1 MRRQGQY
8 VDSGVNP
15 LVAAQMQHMS
25 AQRMQHNHLPA
36 RSDSLPIDDEH
47 KYIASKAEAQWQ
59 WDRNGPKGSNPLSSH
74 LYKEGQASDA
84 SRSLFQGQRL
94 ESRSSLE
101 KQANKDLRAQSHEQ
115 DMEVGYEENSPAQT
129 FEGLEKKFL
138 DEIMKLAKEQQEA
151 EDAEIARHREEKL
164 MSIRSRQTSE
174 REEFLRRES
183 QVRQHQYQQ
192 ARLSHY
198 HNKSTGPSDPHAYP
212 ASGALEE
219 THRAYAAGGQ
229 FDSYRERS
237 QFLGG
242 GRNHGGFESTR
253 GPYPGGRAYDSG
265 SRYY

>member
-151 EDAEIARHREEKL
+151 EDAEIARHREDPLTGKAIGSGREVDDL
-164 MSIRSRQTSE
+164 YRLDCSPSCAILHSSVGAYQWHHHLCHHSIQRLQQTSIVSSPLQS
-174 REEFLRRES
+174 FQCES
-183 QVRQHQYQQ
+183 
-192 ARLSHY
+192 L
-198 HNKSTGPSDPHAYP
+198 
-212 ASGALEE
+212 
-219 THRAYAAGGQ
+219 
-229 FDSYRERS
+229 
-237 QFLGG
+237 
-242 GRNHGGFESTR
+242 
-253 GPYPGGRAYDSG
+253 
-265 SRYY
+265 